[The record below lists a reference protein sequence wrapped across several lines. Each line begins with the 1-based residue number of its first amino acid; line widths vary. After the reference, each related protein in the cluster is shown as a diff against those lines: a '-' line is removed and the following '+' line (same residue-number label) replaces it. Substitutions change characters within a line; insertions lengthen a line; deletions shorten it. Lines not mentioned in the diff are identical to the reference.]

1 MAKKIH
7 FVCTKKKKRFINFK
21 KAIFLTEKR
30 QEIVRQML
38 FSFYIYKS
46 ILFQII
52 IPQPRQAQN
61 NQSHTKS
68 YIYKNPYLWKLC
80 TKPTLVLAIL
90 MNLVGIF
97 YLFLSG
103 WLLLDTLFWN
113 KKHVL
118 NLYCILILLN
128 FRYQNNGLYLIQ
140 KSHQGTI
147 WSLEIWPGTSWFWS
161 QNTCQ

>member
-1 MAKKIH
+1 MDKNYFHI
-7 FVCTKKKKRFINFK
+7 
-21 KAIFLTEKR
+21 
-30 QEIVRQML
+30 
-38 FSFYIYKS
+38 YIYKS

-90 MNLVGIF
+90 MNLVGII

-103 WLLLDTLFWN
+103 WLLIDTLFWN

-118 NLYCILILLN
+118 NLVYCILIFLN

-161 QNTCQ
+161 QNPCQ